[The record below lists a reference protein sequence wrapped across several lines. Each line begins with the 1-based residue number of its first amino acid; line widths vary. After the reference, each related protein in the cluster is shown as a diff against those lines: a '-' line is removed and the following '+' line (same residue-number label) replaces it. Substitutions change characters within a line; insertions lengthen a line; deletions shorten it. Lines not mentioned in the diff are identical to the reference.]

1 MHGLNH
7 EGQSNLFG
15 QIRLNLNLG
24 GLVFPLAIDY
34 ILHAHTRLDPRWKNG
49 TKGRRRGGWMEREH
63 RVPDRME
70 SGEKLRE
77 IDSRVYFTSELM
89 VLGFFYNVK

>member
-1 MHGLNH
+1 M
-7 EGQSNLFG
+7 GQ
-15 QIRLNLNLG
+15 
-24 GLVFPLAIDY
+24 
-34 ILHAHTRLDPRWKNG
+34 
-49 TKGRRRGGWMEREH
+49 RGGGGEGRMEREH

>member
-1 MHGLNH
+1 M
-7 EGQSNLFG
+7 EEW
-15 QIRLNLNLG
+15 
-24 GLVFPLAIDY
+24 D
-34 ILHAHTRLDPRWKNG
+34 
-49 TKGRRRGGWMEREH
+49 KGEERRKEERGWMEREH

>member
-1 MHGLNH
+1 MEEWDKGE
-7 EGQSNLFG
+7 EGE
-15 QIRLNLNLG
+15 R
-24 GLVFPLAIDY
+24 
-34 ILHAHTRLDPRWKNG
+34 
-49 TKGRRRGGWMEREH
+49 GWMEREH